1 VPTSLDGQLAQ
12 EAVRHPAAWRFLL
25 PRRVHGPVVLANL
38 HPLTARNLLRSYPSA
53 IVLSRAMPDVEGV
66 ARGVIWDGQNSP
78 FRPKTVALV
87 VCDDRDGVCA
97 EALRPALAETGQLVA
112 IVRSTQPYRFALF
125 PTPEQLRAVISPGWP
140 LTYDG
145 PPRRWMGYWLA
156 TTRLWRYMDR
166 SGLAVPWPCDDVVGF
181 VIGQVSAV
189 LGGQAEIR
197 GLIAGRGL
205 GNMTLRVRCRGQELA
220 VRVAASPDSAARLR
234 NHQRVL
240 ADLPSR
246 LGSNQRAIA
255 FPEAVASGDAEGIS
269 WAAERWLKSPA
280 MRASHAWRP
289 SGKGWAVLRA
299 IAAEL
304 AVGAQTGYAGDG
316 WARGWVTGL
325 EAVAPALVEEVLR
338 ALAPIEAEGM
348 ATAWCHGDLW
358 PGNVF
363 LHRPPRPSVVIDWE
377 RARPDAPAGIDA
389 LHAEVCRAA
398 TVRRCSFGEAAAGL
412 SGSPTPELAATVVGG
427 RRLAEWGPPQQHAL
441 LLAAVTH
448 YATGE
453 NESGSTDRWI
463 ESWGQMHLAPIM
475 KTLQAL
481 R

>member
-1 VPTSLDGQLAQ
+1 MPTSLDGQLAQ
-12 EAVRHPAAWRFLL
+12 QAVRHPAAWRFLL

-38 HPLTARNLLRSYPSA
+38 DPVATENLLHSYPSA
-53 IVLSRAMPDVEGV
+53 IVLSRAMPHVEGLTR
-66 ARGVIWDGQNSP
+66 AVIWDGQNSP
-78 FRPKTVALV
+78 FPPGTIALV

-97 EALRPALAETGQLVA
+97 EALKPALTETGQLAA
-112 IVRSTQPYRFALF
+112 IVRSTRPYRFALF
-125 PTPEQLRAVISPGWP
+125 PTPEQLRAVVSRGWP
-140 LTYDG
+140 LTFDG
-145 PPRRWMGYWLA
+145 PPRKWVGYWLA

-166 SGLAVPWPCDDVVGF
+166 SGLAVPWPCDDVVDL

-220 VRVAASPDSAARLR
+220 VRVATSPASAARLR
-234 NHQRVL
+234 NHQQVL

-246 LGSNQRAIA
+246 LRSNQSAIA
-255 FPEAVASGDAEGIS
+255 FPKAVAAGAAEGIP
-269 WAAERWLKSPA
+269 WAAERWLGSSA
-280 MRASHAWRP
+280 VRASHAWRP

-304 AVGAQTGYAGDG
+304 AARAQTGNAGDG

-325 EAVAPALVEEVLR
+325 ETVAPALVEKALLG
-338 ALAPIEAEGM
+338 LAPIEAEGM

-389 LHAEVCRAA
+389 VHAEVCRIV
-398 TVRRCSFGEAAAGL
+398 TVRRCTFGEAAAWL
-412 SGSPTPELAATVVGG
+412 SGTATPELAATVVGG
-427 RRLAEWGPPQQHAL
+427 RRFAEWGQPEQHAL

-448 YATGE
+448 FATGE
-453 NESGSTDRWI
+453 NESGSTDRWT
-463 ESWGQMHLAPIM
+463 ESWGQIHLVPIM
-475 KTLQAL
+475 KALQVL